1 MIFRVPIY
9 VAAETGGTFAA
20 RPLFFPEP
28 SRSDANLNRLV
39 SKLARD
45 ISKSIETA
53 GKDSRHEMLSRWTFA
68 PALMQHRLSLEIELR
83 RQKAKVKYLFVA
95 FRHLGKRLAFTPAV
109 PGLWFD
115 VGRNS
120 DLKTRARDV
129 LTDYWRARER
139 EDEEVRPESQSL
151 PGKAWVQTLELS
163 ASPPVLPPKPPKFKF
178 LSLGGDSPPDGALE
192 LHRVGRCLDWLYPDG
207 LDRALLRDAEV
218 EELVTLLAARDRR
231 PVLVVGPRQAGKTT
245 ILHEVVHR
253 RVAVRKS
260 PFVNRECVWLVSPQ
274 RLISGMSYVGQWEA
288 RLLAILKHAKKKEHV
303 LYFDDLVGLFLAGI
317 SASST
322 LSAAQVMKPYLE
334 RRDIRVV
341 GEITPEGLRVLQERD
356 RSFADLFQF
365 CRSASRPMWI
375 PAH

>member
-9 VAAETGGTFAA
+9 VAAESGGSFAA
-20 RPLFFPEP
+20 RPLFFEEP

-45 ISKSIETA
+45 ITKAIEAA
-53 GKDSRHEMLSRWTFA
+53 GKDSRHELLSRWTFS
-68 PALMQHRLSLEIELR
+68 PAITQHRLGLEIELHR
-83 RQKAKVKYLFVA
+83 RKAKARYLFVA

-115 VGRNS
+115 VGRGA

-129 LTDYWRARER
+129 LTDYWRAREKD
-139 EDEEVRPESQSL
+139 EEEVRPEALNL

-163 ASPPVLPPKPPKFKF
+163 ANPPVMIPKESKFKF
-178 LSLGGDSPPDGALE
+178 LSLGGDSPPDGSLE
-192 LHRVGRCLDWLYPDG
+192 LHRVGRCLDWLYPDE
-207 LDRALLRDAEV
+207 LDRAILRDAEV
-218 EELVTLLAARDRR
+218 EELATLLAARDRR
-231 PVLVVGPRQAGKTT
+231 PVLLVGPRQAGKTT
-245 ILHEVVHR
+245 ILHEWSHR
-253 RVAVRKS
+253 RVAARKS

-288 RLLAILKHAKKKEHV
+288 RLLAILKHARKKEHV

-322 LSAAQVMKPYLE
+322 
-334 RRDIRVV
+334 
-341 GEITPEGLRVLQERD
+341 
-356 RSFADLFQF
+356 
-365 CRSASRPMWI
+365 
-375 PAH
+375 